1 VIAAPT
7 SPVSGTTEP
16 ASDLAAAPTDDVA
29 ALIRANT
36 ENFPV
41 GSFLIP
47 KDCRPHV
54 HAFYLFARRADD
66 ISDSATLAADEKVRQ
81 LSAVQAALGVDE
93 AALPAWARPYHRSL
107 IATNK
112 TPRHGR
118 DLLSAF
124 IQDATKLRYRD
135 WDELIDYCVR
145 SAASV
150 GRVMMDIH
158 GETEADI
165 AGSDALCEALQV
177 LNHLQD
183 CKEDYLNLNRV
194 YLPEP
199 WLAAAGGGVADLA
212 GEHATPAVRQVID
225 RCLDGVDDLLRRA
238 ARTPPTI
245 RRRGLR
251 LETALIIELAKALS
265 AKLRR
270 ADPLAGPVKVSKPV
284 WLWLGLK
291 IVVRSW

>member
-1 VIAAPT
+1 MTAEVERRL
-7 SPVSGTTEP
+7 GP
-16 ASDLAAAPTDDVA
+16 ADDGA
-29 ALIRANT
+29 DGAQALIQANT

-47 KDCRPHV
+47 KECRPHV
-54 HAFYLFARRADD
+54 HAYYIFARHGDD
-66 ISDSATLAADEKVRQ
+66 IADASDIAAEEKVRQ
-81 LSAVQAALGVDE
+81 LSVAKAALGLDE
-93 AALPAWARPYHRSL
+93 AALPDWARPYHRSL
-107 IATNK
+107 LATGN

-124 IQDATKLRYRD
+124 IQDATKLRYCD
-135 WDELIDYCVR
+135 WDDLMDYCLR

-158 GETEADI
+158 GERDADF
-165 AGSDALCEALQV
+165 AGSDALCNALQV

-183 CKEDYLNLNRV
+183 CKEDYLGLNRV

-199 WLAAAGGGVADLA
+199 WLEAEGGSVEDLA
-212 GEHATPAVRQVID
+212 RPAATAAVRRTID
-225 RCLDGVDDLLRRA
+225 RCLDGVDELLRRA
-238 ARTPPTI
+238 EGTPRTI

-265 AKLRR
+265 ARLRR
-270 ADPLAGPVKVSKPV
+270 ADPVAGRVEVPKPV
-284 WLWLGLK
+284 WLWLGAK
-291 IVVRSW
+291 TVATSW

>member
-1 VIAAPT
+1 MAVAQSNIDATGEAARA
-7 SPVSGTTEP
+7 VE
-16 ASDLAAAPTDDVA
+16 AADVE

-54 HAFYLFARRADD
+54 HAFYLFARQADD
-66 ISDSATLAADEKVRQ
+66 ISDSATIPAEDKVAQLTAAQ
-81 LSAVQAALGVDE
+81 SALGVNE
-93 AALPAWARPYHRSL
+93 AALPDWAKPYHRSL
-107 IATNK
+107 VTTRK
-112 TPRHGR
+112 TPQHGR

-135 WDELIDYCVR
+135 WDDLIDYCLR

-150 GRVMMDIH
+150 GRIMMDIH
-158 GETEADI
+158 GETDADI

-199 WLAAAGGGVADLA
+199 WLIEAGGSVADLTKDR
-212 GEHATPAVRQVID
+212 ATPAVRRVID
-225 RCLDGVDDLLRRA
+225 RCLDGVDELIRRA
-238 ARTPPTI
+238 ERTPRTI

-251 LETALIIELAKALS
+251 LETALIIALAKALS
-265 AKLRR
+265 ARLRQE
-270 ADPLAGPVKVSKPV
+270 DPVAVRVKVPKPV

-291 IVVRSW
+291 TVIRYW

>member
-1 VIAAPT
+1 MAVAQSNIDATSQAARA
-7 SPVSGTTEP
+7 V
-16 ASDLAAAPTDDVA
+16 AAADVE

-54 HAFYLFARRADD
+54 HAFYLFAREADD
-66 ISDSATLAADEKVRQ
+66 ISDSATLSAEEKVAQ
-81 LSAVQAALGVDE
+81 LTAAQAALGVDGG
-93 AALPAWARPYHRSL
+93 ALPDWAKPYHRSL
-107 IATNK
+107 IATRK
-112 TPRHGR
+112 TPQHGR

-135 WDELIDYCVR
+135 WDDLIDYCLR

-150 GRVMMDIH
+150 GRIMMDIH
-158 GETEADI
+158 GESNADI

-199 WLAAAGGGVADLA
+199 WLIEAGGGVADLTKDR
-212 GEHATPAVRQVID
+212 ATPAVRRVID
-225 RCLDGVDDLLRRA
+225 RCLDGVDELIRRA
-238 ARTPPTI
+238 DRTPRTI

-251 LETALIIELAKALS
+251 LETALIIALAKALS
-265 AKLRR
+265 ARLRQQ
-270 ADPLAGPVKVSKPV
+270 DPVAVRVKVPKPV

-291 IVVRSW
+291 TLVRYW

>member
-1 VIAAPT
+1 MTVAHPTLDPTQEAARA
-7 SPVSGTTEP
+7 V
-16 ASDLAAAPTDDVA
+16 ASADVE

-47 KDCRPHV
+47 RDCRPHV
-54 HAFYLFARRADD
+54 HAFYLFAREADD
-66 ISDSATLAADEKVRQ
+66 ISDSPTIPAAEKIAR
-81 LSAVQAALGVDE
+81 LSAAQGALGVDE
-93 AALPAWARPYHRSL
+93 ASLPDWAKPYHRSL
-107 IATNK
+107 IATGK
-112 TPRHGR
+112 TPQHGR

-135 WDELIDYCVR
+135 WDDLIDYCLR

-150 GRVMMDIH
+150 GRIMMDIH
-158 GETEADI
+158 GETDADI

-183 CKEDYLNLNRV
+183 CKEDYLTLDRV

-199 WLAAAGGGVADLA
+199 WLIEAGGSVADLRA
-212 GEHATPAVRQVID
+212 DRATPAVRRVID
-225 RCLDGVDDLLRRA
+225 RCLDGVDALILRA
-238 ARTPPTI
+238 ERTPPTV

-251 LETALIIELAKALS
+251 LETALIIALAKALS
-265 AKLRR
+265 ARLRVN
-270 ADPLAGPVKVSKPV
+270 DPVAGKVKVPKPV

-291 IVVRSW
+291 TVVRHW